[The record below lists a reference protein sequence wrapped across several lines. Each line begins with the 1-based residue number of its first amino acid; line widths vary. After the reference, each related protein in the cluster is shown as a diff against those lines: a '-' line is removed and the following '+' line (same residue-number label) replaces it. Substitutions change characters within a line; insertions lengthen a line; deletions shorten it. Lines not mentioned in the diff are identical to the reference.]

1 MLKKIG
7 IGLAALLAVLL
18 VVVSLQPSSYRVER
32 KITVKSGA
40 EAVYA
45 QLDDLRAWAAWSP
58 WDKLDPNMQKTFEG
72 PAKGVGASY
81 TWSGNDDVGK
91 GRMTIIA
98 ATAPSS
104 VSYKLEFIEPF
115 ASVADTGFTLTGSG
129 AETTVTWTMTGTN
142 DFLGKAFSLVMDMDA
157 MIGAD
162 FERGL
167 GTLKTRV
174 ESGG

>member
-1 MLKKIG
+1 MLKKIA
-7 IGLAALLAVLL
+7 IGLAALLVVLL
-18 VVVSLQPSSYRVER
+18 VVVSLQPSTYRVER
-32 KITVKSGA
+32 KITVKAGPD
-40 EAVYA
+40 AVYA
-45 QLDDLRAWAAWSP
+45 HLDDMKAWAAWSP
-58 WDKLDPNMQKTFEG
+58 WDKLDPNMTKTFDG

-81 TWSGNDDVGK
+81 SWSGNDDVGK

-115 ASVADTGFTLTGSG
+115 ASVADTGFTLSGS
-129 AETTVTWTMTGTN
+129 ATETTVTWAMTGTN
-142 DFLGKAFSLVMDMDA
+142 DFMGKAFSLVMDMDG
-157 MIGAD
+157 MIGGD

-167 GTLKTRV
+167 ATLKGLV

>member
-7 IGLAALLAVLL
+7 VGLAALLVVLGIVVAV
-18 VVVSLQPSSYRVER
+18 QPSTYRVER
-32 KITVKSGA
+32 KITINAGP
-40 EAVYA
+40 EAVFA
-45 QLDDLRAWAAWSP
+45 HLEDMKAWAAWSP

-91 GRMTIIA
+91 GRMTITA
-98 ATAPSS
+98 ATAPTS
-104 VSYKLEFIEPF
+104 VTYKLEFIEPF
-115 ASVADTGFTLTGSG
+115 ASVAETGFTLSVSGSQ
-129 AETTVTWTMTGTN
+129 TTVTWAMNGSN
-142 DFLGKAFSLVMDMDA
+142 DFMGKAFGLVMDMDA

-167 GTLKTRV
+167 GTLKGVV
-174 ESGG
+174 EGGG